1 MNNALKYVSDWSG
14 DNGLKL
20 NPNKC
25 VQCIFTLKG
34 SAVTDPDLK
43 AKINGNTLSEV
54 ESVTYLGVTFS
65 NNAKWTAHVEDI
77 FRKCVRL
84 SFFVK
89 KLRRLSTTAEFIRRF
104 VETCVLP
111 LILC

>member
-1 MNNALKYVSDWSG
+1 MTTKPVIQSKDFQGIFTINNALKYVSEWSG

-20 NPNKC
+20 KPTKC
-25 VQCIFTLKG
+25 VQCMFTLKG
-34 SAVTDPDLK
+34 NAVTGLAFK
-43 AKINGNTLSEV
+43 ANINGNTLSGV

-65 NNAKWTAHVEDI
+65 NNAKWTARVEEI

-89 KLRRLSTTAEFIRRF
+89 KLRRYH
-104 VETCVLP
+104 
-111 LILC
+111 